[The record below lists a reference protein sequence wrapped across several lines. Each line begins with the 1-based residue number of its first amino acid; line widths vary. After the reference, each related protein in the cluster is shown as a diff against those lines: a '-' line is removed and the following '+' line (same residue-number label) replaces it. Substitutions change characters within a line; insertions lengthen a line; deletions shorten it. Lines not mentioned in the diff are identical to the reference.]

1 MEIQKIIDKL
11 FNTEIKEQTCK
22 MSTGEIILCAKS
34 IHKLVK

>member
-11 FNTEIKEQTCK
+11 FNNKIKEQIGK
-22 MSTGEIILCAKS
+22 MSTGEIILCTKS